1 MLLASP
7 NPETY
12 SYPTAIR
19 VIARLKLRQG
29 RVTNVILQLERKYF
43 MSGNITLFSGYS
55 QKENRTT
62 NYCLLMLKM
71 LYEENPKF
79 LSEVISSL
87 TDEQVGDYVGVKF
100 TQQQRRAL
108 SIPDGLIRQRPFT
121 IYIETKQYDW
131 FYDDQL
137 ERHLEELNQEEG
149 LKILIALGNFE
160 YLSETRFQKIDKL
173 CRNIY
178 GNSIVFAAVAFED
191 FVAAIQAIQL
201 SKNVADAVKDFKG
214 YLDEQGLLPTWQN
227 YLDVVNCARLAH
239 EIIEGGAYICPAEGG
254 NYNHSRCKYF
264 GLYREKRV
272 EYVAL
277 IRAVV
282 DVISDTTASLRWKNT
297 EETDAELI
305 QNAKSIL
312 QKFRPRD
319 YPHRVF
325 VLSKVYK
332 TNFVKDTKGGMFES
346 KRYFDISNLGV
357 KSAEELAKA
366 LEGKTW
372 TNYKSKITPSTLP

>member
-1 MLLASP
+1 
-7 NPETY
+7 
-12 SYPTAIR
+12 
-19 VIARLKLRQG
+19 
-29 RVTNVILQLERKYF
+29 
-43 MSGNITLFSGYS
+43 MSGNITLFSGYN

-100 TQQQRRAL
+100 TQQQKRGLA
-108 SIPDGLIRQRPFT
+108 IPDGLIRQKPFT
-121 IYIETKQYDW
+121 LYIETKQYDW
-131 FYDDQL
+131 FYDEQL
-137 ERHLEELNQEEG
+137 ERHLDELNKEEG

-160 YLSETRFQKIDKL
+160 YLSETRFKKIDEICK
-173 CRNIY
+173 NIY
-178 GNSIVFAAVAFED
+178 RNSIVFAAVAFED

-201 SKNVADAVKDFKG
+201 SKNVADAVTDFKG

-227 YLDVVNCARLAH
+227 YLDVVNCATMAY
-239 EIIEGGAYICPAEGG
+239 EIREGNAYICPAQGG
-254 NYNHSRCKYF
+254 SYNHSRCKYF
-264 GLYREKRV
+264 GMYREKRV
-272 EYVAL
+272 ECIAL

-282 DVISDTTASLRWKNT
+282 DVLSDTTANLRWKNT
-297 EETDAELI
+297 EETDAELT
-305 QNAKSIL
+305 QSAKSIL
-312 QKFRPRD
+312 QQFRPGD

-325 VLSKVYK
+325 VLDKVHE
-332 TNFVKDTKGGMFES
+332 THFVKDTKGGMFGS
-346 KRYFDISNLGV
+346 KQYFDISSLGV

-372 TNYKSKITPSTLP
+372 TNYKSKITPSTAP

>member
-1 MLLASP
+1 
-7 NPETY
+7 
-12 SYPTAIR
+12 
-19 VIARLKLRQG
+19 
-29 RVTNVILQLERKYF
+29 

-100 TQQQRRAL
+100 TQQERRTL

-137 ERHLEELNQEEG
+137 ERHLKELNEEEG
-149 LKILIALGNFE
+149 LKILIALCNFE
-160 YLSETRFQKIDKL
+160 YLPETRFQKIDEL
-173 CRNIY
+173 CKSTY
-178 GNSIVFAAVAFED
+178 QNSIIFAAVSFED
-191 FVAAIQAIQL
+191 FIAAIEAIQL
-201 SKNVADAVKDFKG
+201 SKNVADAVTDFKG

-239 EIIEGGAYICPAEGG
+239 EIIEGGAYICPVEGG

-264 GLYREKRV
+264 GMYREKCV
-272 EYVAL
+272 ERVAL

-282 DVISDTTASLRWKNT
+282 DVISDATATLRWKNT
-297 EETDAELI
+297 NDTNSELI
-305 QNAKSIL
+305 QSAKSIL
-312 QKFRPRD
+312 QKFRPGD

-325 VLSKVYK
+325 VLDKVYE
-332 TNFVKDTKGGMFES
+332 TNFVKDTKGGMFAS
-346 KRYFDISNLGV
+346 KQYFDVSSLGV
-357 KSAEELAKA
+357 NSAEELAKA

-372 TNYKSKITPSTLP
+372 TDYKSKIIPSTLP